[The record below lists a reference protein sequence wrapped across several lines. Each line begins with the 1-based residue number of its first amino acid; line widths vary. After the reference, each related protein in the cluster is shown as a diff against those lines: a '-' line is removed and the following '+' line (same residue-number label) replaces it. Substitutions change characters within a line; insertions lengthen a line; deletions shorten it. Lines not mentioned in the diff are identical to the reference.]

1 MITYNSYFIFIQVKS
16 DIHGVLIRHKAR
28 VPEVIE
34 MTTQRTI
41 ENLSIPVKTKREDKA
56 CKKRTRR
63 LDDLL
68 LSAVD
73 ETLKHVFKEAGTEVV
88 YNFIENKCHFKCK
101 EIAEKPEVFSA
112 DLKKLLVSATPMIE
126 KMILKNLYSKLE
138 LKFVEKE
145 GYEFSDYINQLR
157 NGKFDR

>member
-34 MTTQRTI
+34 MTTQRTV
-41 ENLSIPVKTKREDKA
+41 ENPSIVVNAKRQDKT
-56 CKKRTRR
+56 CKKRTRT
-63 LDDLL
+63 LNYLL
-68 LSAVD
+68 LNAVD
-73 ETLKHVFKEAGTEVV
+73 ETLKQVFKEAGTEVV

-112 DLKKLLVSATPMIE
+112 DLKRLLVSATPMIE

-138 LKFVEKE
+138 LQFVDKE
-145 GYEFSDYINQLR
+145 GYEFSDYIDQLR
-157 NGKFDR
+157 EK